1 MILSGMFMISGRP
14 KLSKAV
20 LFALETMFYSVVF
33 YVIAI
38 CVGVANFSTT
48 NLIKAIFPFFY
59 EGSWFIGAY
68 LLIYTFSP
76 FINKLLNSL
85 TYRQF
90 SLFCTLCI
98 LCWSFIPTLTG
109 GAFYLSDLIRVFV
122 LYCLGG
128 FLKVSVGDKRL
139 FGSKNFAIF
148 LIVASSLLLLTSA
161 AAMQTLSF
169 YVPSFSINFSSHF
182 YATYSFLVFGL
193 AYGIVLLGN
202 YLKPFHSKFINI
214 VASTSLG
221 IYLIH
226 DNESMRLYIWN
237 GILNVKA
244 YESSPYLIV
253 NLLISSVIV
262 FAICCLIDL
271 VRQFLLEKPF
281 AIIYKSRFLKLTNG
295 LTRFFIR
302 IKMRCFDKSS
312 YRQ

>member
-1 MILSGMFMISGRP
+1 M
-14 KLSKAV
+14 V
-20 LFALETMFYSVVF
+20 YWSVF
-33 YVIAI
+33 
-38 CVGVANFSTT
+38 T
-48 NLIKAIFPFFY
+48 
-59 EGSWFIGAY
+59 Y
-68 LLIYTFSP
+68 LYFSP
-76 FINKLLNSL
+76 FINKLLDSL
-85 TYRQF
+85 TYKQF

-98 LCWSFIPTLTG
+98 LFWSFILTLTV

-148 LIVASSLLLLTSA
+148 VIVASSSLLLTSA
-161 AAMQTLSF
+161 AAIQTLSF
-169 YVPSFSINFSSHF
+169 YVPSFSINYPSHF
-182 YATYSFLVFGL
+182 YAAYSFLVFGL

-214 VASTSLG
+214 GAFTSLG

-253 NLLISSVIV
+253 NLLICSAIV
-262 FAICCLIDL
+262 FAICCLIDF

-281 AIIYKSRFLKLTNG
+281 AIILKKPFSEMSLSRYLFPPDLILTAY
-295 LTRFFIR
+295 
-302 IKMRCFDKSS
+302 C
-312 YRQ
+312 RQG